1 MSIEAKIKEA
11 EEKLAKAD
19 ADKASREA
27 WLGGWCGTLVLLG
40 RFGGLAKLVCFSP
53 KKTLIQAAME
63 ELRRGEVAGAGLALL
78 KHSAVG

>member
-1 MSIEAKIKEA
+1 M
-11 EEKLAKAD
+11 
-19 ADKASREA
+19 
-27 WLGGWCGTLVLLG
+27 LLG